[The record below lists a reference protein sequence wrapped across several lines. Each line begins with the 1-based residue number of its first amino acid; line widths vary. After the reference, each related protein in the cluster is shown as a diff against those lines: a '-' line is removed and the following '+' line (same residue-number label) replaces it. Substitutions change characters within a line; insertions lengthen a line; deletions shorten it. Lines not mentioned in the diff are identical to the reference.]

1 LTIHWETKSSYSLT
15 FARIL
20 NLQDFSSRKTRLT
33 MKDLTITMGLAVPV
47 LEGKVNAL
55 RIRGNSN
62 MVQDPSWETIQT
74 T

>member
-1 LTIHWETKSSYSLT
+1 
-15 FARIL
+15 
-20 NLQDFSSRKTRLT
+20 
-33 MKDLTITMGLAVPV
+33 MKDLTITMGLVVPV